1 VIGIFRQ
8 KNPANIL
15 VLLFF
20 GVLIKLPMFIHPHSA
35 TIQQKDGVLFHNIL
49 KLLEPAGK
57 TNSILYPALAFI
69 LLFTQAISLTRLI
82 NNFRMMTR
90 PNYLPGMAYLLVTSF
105 FSGMELF
112 FGALADQYPVDI
124 CFGMAL

>member
-1 VIGIFRQ
+1 MIGIFRQ

-35 TIQQKDGVLFHNIL
+35 TIQPKDGVLFHSIL
-49 KLLEPAGK
+49 KLLEPAGR

-82 NNFRMMTR
+82 NNFRMMSR
-90 PNYLPGMAYLLVTSF
+90 PNYLPGIGLSSCYF
-105 FSGMELF
+105 FFPGMELF
-112 FGALADQYPVDI
+112 LGTPADQFLADL
-124 CFGMAL
+124 CFGVAF